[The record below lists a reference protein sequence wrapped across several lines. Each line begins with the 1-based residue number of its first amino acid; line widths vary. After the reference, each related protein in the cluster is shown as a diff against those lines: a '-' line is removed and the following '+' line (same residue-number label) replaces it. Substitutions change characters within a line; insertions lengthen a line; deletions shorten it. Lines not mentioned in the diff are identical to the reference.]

1 MIAGDRQAPPAG
13 PAAPRIAIA
22 VTTFHTPEAVVV
34 AMLES
39 LAVAASVCASRWPG
53 VSFDLTLVDNTPGG
67 TDRARLQALLDR
79 FAPGGEGRGVEG
91 RVALSSRLLSGHGN
105 VGFGA
110 ANNLALLD
118 RDADILIVAN
128 PDLVYEPEA
137 FAALL
142 DTFAREPEAG
152 LVTPAFVEAAGA
164 GQGATARHLSHLC
177 KRYPSFAVLFG
188 RGFLPAGLRRG
199 LAREIASYAM
209 ADKPADRDWWD
220 PPIVTGAFMA
230 FRAPVFRA
238 IGGFDPRFFLYFED
252 FDISLRAARLTRLHF
267 AAGVR
272 MVHDGGDAGRKG
284 WKHVR
289 MFSASAF
296 RFWAKHGFRLWAVK
310 DAPPR
315 RVPA

>member
-22 VTTFHTPEAVVV
+22 VTTFHTPDAVVV

-39 LAVAASVCASRWPG
+39 LAVAAAVCASRWPG

-67 TDRARLQALLDR
+67 TDRARLQALLDSL
-79 FAPGGEGRGVEG
+79 APKVEG
-91 RVALSSRLLSGHGN
+91 RVAVARRLLSGHGN
-105 VGFGA
+105 IGFGA

-142 DTFAREPEAG
+142 DTFAREPGAG
-152 LVTPAFVEAAGA
+152 LVTPAFVEAERAGEAA
-164 GQGATARHLSHLC
+164 GQGGAARHVSHLC

-188 RGFLPAGLRRG
+188 RGFLPARLRRG
-199 LAREIASYAM
+199 LAREIAAYAM

-252 FDISLRAARLTRLHF
+252 FDISLRAAQVTRLYF
-267 AAGVR
+267 ASAVR

-310 DAPPR
+310 DTPPLS
-315 RVPA
+315 VPA